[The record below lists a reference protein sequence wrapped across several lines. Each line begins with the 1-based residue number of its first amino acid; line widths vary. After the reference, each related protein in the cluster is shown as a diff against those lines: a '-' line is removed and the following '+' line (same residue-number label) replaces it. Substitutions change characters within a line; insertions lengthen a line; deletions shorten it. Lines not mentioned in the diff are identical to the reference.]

1 MGTQTGKR
9 SLHVFAVGA
18 LLLCLLGGIWYWQA
32 VGEEMKNPRGNFWR
46 EVRQGTPGFTT
57 VTSQG
62 QKVLIQ
68 NGGEN
73 WREIRNGLLLRGSQW
88 VLSLALIGMG
98 LFYFF
103 AGSDRLEKPRTG
115 VKIERFSLGERILHW
130 GTALLFIIMAVTGL
144 GLLLGRLA
152 LIPILGHPAVFAC
165 LQIAKTLH
173 NYGGPLLLI
182 GIFFMSL
189 IWFRDNI
196 PKRTDLQWFKN
207 MGGMI
212 GRGPRPHS
220 GKLNGGE
227 KGWFWLVVLFGI
239 GVGITGVLL
248 DFPVW
253 GQSRFAQQ
261 LAHVIHVMA
270 AVLFVA
276 ASFGHIYTGTIGA
289 EGTFESMW
297 TGSVDAAWAQQHA
310 DLWYRESLKEKEAK
324 SKPETPLL

>member
-9 SLHVFAVGA
+9 SIRTLALGA
-18 LLLCLLGGIWYWQA
+18 LFLCLLSGIWYWQA

-62 QKVLIQ
+62 HKVLIQ
-68 NGGEN
+68 NSGEN
-73 WREIRNGLLLRGSQW
+73 WREVRNGFLLRGSQW
-88 VLSLALIGMG
+88 VLALALTGMI

-103 AGSDRLEKPRTG
+103 AGTDHLEKPRSG
-115 VKIERFSLGERILHW
+115 VKIERFTLGERILHW
-130 GTALLFIIMAVTGL
+130 GTALLFITLAVTGL
-144 GLLLGRLA
+144 SLLLARLA
-152 LIPILGHPAVFAC
+152 LIPVLGHPPVSAF
-165 LQIAKTLH
+165 LQLAKTLH
-173 NYGGPLLLI
+173 NYCGPLLLI
-182 GIFFMSL
+182 GILLMFL

-196 PKRTDLQWFKN
+196 PKKADLQWFRN
-207 MGGMI
+207 LGGMI

-220 GKLNGGE
+220 GKINGGE
-227 KGWFWLVVLFGI
+227 KGWFWLVVVFGI
-239 GVGITGVLL
+239 GVGVTGVLL

-253 GQSRFAQQ
+253 GQPRFVMQ

-276 ASFGHIYTGTIGA
+276 ASFGHIYTGTLGS

-297 TGSVDAAWAQQHA
+297 TGSVDAAWAEQHA
-310 DLWYRESLKEKEAK
+310 DLWYQKKVRER
-324 SKPETPLL
+324 ETTS